1 MRIEREERD
10 PQPIIGLHE
19 VVPMNDLT
27 DFFSRAFEAAAAE
40 LARQGAAPA
49 GPPIALYRG
58 PVTESVDVVAGFP
71 VGRPLTPSSG
81 LVSETLPSGAIV
93 ETIHTGSYD
102 ALAETYAKLS
112 GWFASN
118 GLTPSDEMW
127 EEYLVGPE
135 SEPDPSRWQTRIVFP
150 VG

>member
-1 MRIEREERD
+1 MD
-10 PQPIIGLHE
+10 ALS
-19 VVPMNDLT
+19 
-27 DFFSRAFEAAAAE
+27 DFFGRAFEAVAAE

-58 PVTESVDVVAGFP
+58 PVTDTVDVVAGFP

-81 LVSETLPSGAIV
+81 LVAETLPSGSIV
-93 ETIHTGSYD
+93 EAIHTGSYED
-102 ALAETYAKLS
+102 LS
-112 GWFASN
+112 AWFREQ

-127 EEYLVGPE
+127 EEYLVGPD
-135 SEPDPSRWQTRIVFP
+135 SEPDPSRWQTRIVYP